1 MSTRATT
8 SHQHVEDVA
17 VVRPVSAPS
26 RRERVRAW
34 LTREQR
40 EEDGVFRPVR
50 LPMWIDLGVSAAI
63 VLAVAATFAG
73 FIHWLAQTQGR

>member
-1 MSTRATT
+1 VSTRATT
-8 SHQHVEDVA
+8 SHQHVQDVT
-17 VVRPVSAPS
+17 VVEPVRAST
-26 RRERVRAW
+26 RRSRVRAW

-63 VLAVAATFAG
+63 VLAVAAMFAG